1 MRPGYL
7 AILVLTAAGA
17 GAARAQPSV
26 SLAVSGEQAYVGEA
40 LIATIEIADFTECEP
55 PMFPALVDCAVRP
68 LGRTRQGVSIING
81 VRTNSETYAFELTP
95 QRAGRLVIPAIRV
108 RVDGME
114 LATQPLTLRVVSD
127 NGPELLKVEI
137 SASVKRVYV
146 GQRVPVKLSIWLK
159 PALLGTRPLTGQQMF
174 QFIDRQGFGPFP
186 LPQSFREQRWNA
198 ADKASPNY
206 YVYESSTEVVPS
218 APGELTFPD
227 VLIQVGYP
235 TGFERDIFGSWSR
248 TGERRLR
255 ATPRMERIEV
265 LALPQ
270 ENRPDT
276 FTGAVGQFQISAS
289 ATPTTV
295 RIGDPIELSIE
306 IRGDGELETLPP
318 PNLAANR
325 ALTAG
330 FRVPAEQLAGETRD
344 NRRRFT
350 QTIRAISPDV
360 REIPPIEYGY
370 FDPQRGEYRVAVS
383 APIPLR
389 VSGADVVS
397 AGELIGASP
406 PVAATPTSPGP
417 LDGLRGNESD
427 VQRLLKHTPQPTAQA
442 IATALLVPPAL
453 YLGLLGWQRY
463 TQTRNADSARTR
475 RSGALRAALR
485 RLDAAGDAPRDVAAA
500 VSAALA
506 AYLADRL
513 NQPPARFVGR
523 EGLALLQARGD
534 SAELCER
541 WSRLLDRCEQI
552 GFGGGAADDVTAL
565 KEDASRCLQAL
576 EHVRL

>member
-1 MRPGYL
+1 MRSGHL
-7 AILVLTAAGA
+7 AIFVLTAWGVV
-17 GAARAQPSV
+17 AARAQPSV
-26 SLAVSGEQAYVGEA
+26 ALSVSGEQAYVGEA
-40 LIATIEIADFTECEP
+40 LIATIEIADFTACEP
-55 PMFPALVDCAVRP
+55 PLFPALVDCAVRP

-95 QRAGRLVIPAIRV
+95 QRAGRLAIPAIRV
-108 RVDGME
+108 QVDGAE
-114 LATQPLTLRVVSD
+114 LATQPVTLRVVSD
-127 NGPELLKVEI
+127 DGPELLRVEI
-137 SASVKRVYV
+137 SASATRVYV
-146 GQRVPVKLSIWLK
+146 GQRVRAKMAIWLK

-206 YVYESSTEVVPS
+206 YVYESTAEVVPS
-218 APGELTFPD
+218 APGELNFPD

-255 ATPRMERIEV
+255 ATPRLDRIEV
-265 LALPQ
+265 LPLPQ
-270 ENRPDT
+270 ENRPET
-276 FTGAVGQFQISAS
+276 FTGAVGQFQISAA

-295 RIGDPIELSIE
+295 RIGDPIDLSIE

-325 ALTAG
+325 ALTTA

-370 FDPQRGEYRVAVS
+370 FDPQRGEYRVALS
-383 APIPLR
+383 AAIPLR
-389 VSGADVVS
+389 VTGADVVNAS
-397 AGELIGASP
+397 ELIGAAP
-406 PVAATPTSPGP
+406 PAAAEPAPTGP

-427 VQRLLKHTPQPTAQA
+427 ARRLLAHTAQPSTQA
-442 IATALLVPPAL
+442 IATAVLVPPML
-453 YLGLLGWQRY
+453 FLGLLGWQRY
-463 TQTRNADSARTR
+463 AQARGGDAARSR
-475 RSGALRAALR
+475 RSGALRTALR
-485 RLDAAGDAPRDVAAA
+485 QLGAAGDAPRDVATA
-500 VSAALA
+500 VGAALA

-523 EGLALLQARGD
+523 DGLALLQARGCD
-534 SAELCER
+534 AELCER
-541 WSRLLDRCEQI
+541 WSQLLDRCEQI
-552 GFGGGAADDVTAL
+552 GFGGGAAEDAATL
-565 KEDASRCLQAL
+565 RHDASRCLQAL
-576 EHVRL
+576 ERLRL